1 MQVKKEVSKIAETK
15 KYRVVFHLGQG
26 VEAVQIIEAGSHK
39 EAATIL
45 DKVELKEFIGENDTY
60 YQFKLEE
67 VKMVSVQ
74 ETE

>member
-1 MQVKKEVSKIAETK
+1 MK

-26 VEAVQIIEAGSHK
+26 VEAVQIIEAESPK

-45 DKVELKEFIGENDTY
+45 DKEGLKEFHGENGTY
-60 YQFKLEE
+60 FQFRLED

-74 ETE
+74 ETD